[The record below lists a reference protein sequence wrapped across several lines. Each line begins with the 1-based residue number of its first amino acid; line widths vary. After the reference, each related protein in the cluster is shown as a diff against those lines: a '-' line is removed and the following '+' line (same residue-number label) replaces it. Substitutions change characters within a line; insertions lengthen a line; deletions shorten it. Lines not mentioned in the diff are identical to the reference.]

1 MTELDKQ
8 THIIE
13 QLLEIAG
20 ATDLNFAECENQ
32 TRMIWPL
39 LHRIKTFWFSDSKY
53 IFVINFAESYLRNKV
68 YSFFPYHNRLFTRY
82 YLVTCSV

>member
-32 TRMIWPL
+32 TRMI
-39 LHRIKTFWFSDSKY
+39 
-53 IFVINFAESYLRNKV
+53 
-68 YSFFPYHNRLFTRY
+68 
-82 YLVTCSV
+82 